1 MATTTGR
8 LAGKMAI
15 VTGGN
20 SGMGAATVERYVA
33 EGARVTIAARSE
45 GPGRELARRLGDSA
59 MFVRTDVTVE
69 ADVKA
74 MVEATVRRWGRLD
87 DGGLT
92 AARGSRAQLRER
104 FERRVAFL
112 AGTE

>member
-1 MATTTGR
+1 MQDEIRAAGGDATF
-8 LAGKMAI
+8 
-15 VTGGN
+15 VTCDV
-20 SGMGAATVERYVA
+20 SDHTSVEAAVSQT
-33 EGARVTIAARSE
+33 
-45 GPGRELARRLGDSA
+45 DSA

-112 AGTE
+112 PGTE

>member
-8 LAGKMAI
+8 LAGKVAI

-87 DGGLT
+87 DGSPRFART
-92 AARGSRAQLRER
+92 ASGAVRETCGVPG
-104 FERRVAFL
+104 RV
-112 AGTE
+112 E